1 MLFNRERFI
10 VVERPASF
18 ALKFFLII
26 FCTVYIV
33 LGWLTFSFI
42 FLLISAREFQNG
54 DSFLFPIIAN
64 EIITYIYPGVFI
76 LIGALVSG
84 AGVSALLFKKVGI
97 EITAQKPFI
106 IFSAAVAGSVLCTT
120 FFLFIFLQKLVVQGK
135 LFVSVPLIFSAV
147 LGVLGIFLPLYF
159 IFISSFRK
167 ATLSFLKTLSQIILE
182 IPPIFFKAV
191 AVTVIRV
198 FFITAAIGNG
208 ITILGL
214 IIIPFIW
221 FFPGLDILFGEI
233 IDAHPFL
240 AYFVANSVTELI
252 MVFLLIP
259 LVCLWFIF
267 TSIFWSVFLRV
278 FMVTTSYEWYRE
290 SAPAFLTGFRVGL
303 ARIRAIAEYAIL
315 FTPARIF
322 FGGEASVFGKIGGSR
337 RHYLKSLAT
346 RFLIQA
352 LVIQKA
358 TPEEGVLNS
367 IYFSIKYIPETL
379 QKDIFFRRADNIFYL
394 LIFAFGVSATVF
406 FGELSSWSSWI
417 TALVGLL
424 FFLVFLLPLLFIFA
438 SINIA
443 YRTFLYT
450 WCLDQE
456 FGKNQNPFIPTVI
469 DAIFRQLH
477 TQILVTSP
485 PHMTELVG
493 DFKPAPPED

>member
-1 MLFNRERFI
+1 MSFNRERFI
-10 VVERPASF
+10 TVAGPTPF

-26 FCTVYIV
+26 FCTVYVV

-42 FLLISAREFQNG
+42 FLLISAWEFQNG
-54 DSFLFPIIAN
+54 GGFSFSVIAN
-64 EIITYIYPGVFI
+64 EIVAYIYPGVFV

-84 AGVSALLFKKVGI
+84 AGASALLFKKVGI
-97 EITAQKPFI
+97 EITARKPFI
-106 IFSAAVAGSVLCTT
+106 ILSAAVAGSVLCTT
-120 FFLFIFLQKLVVQGK
+120 FFLSIFLQKLVVQGK
-135 LFVSVPLIFSAV
+135 LFVSVSLFLSVVFGIS
-147 LGVLGIFLPLYF
+147 GIFLPLYF

-167 ATLSFLKTLSQIILE
+167 VVLSFLKTLSQIILE
-182 IPPIFFKAV
+182 IPPIFFQAV
-191 AVTVIRV
+191 AVAVIRV
-198 FFITAAIGNG
+198 FFIVAAIGNG

-221 FFPGLDILFGEI
+221 FFPSLDIIFGAI

-240 AYFVANSVTELI
+240 AYFVANSAIELI
-252 MVFLLIP
+252 MVLLLIP
-259 LVCLWFIF
+259 LACLWFIF

-278 FMVTTSYEWYRE
+278 FMVVTSYEWYRE
-290 SAPAFLTGFRVGL
+290 SAPAFLTGLRAGL
-303 ARIRAIAEYAIL
+303 ARIRVIAEYAAL

-322 FGGEASVFGKIGGSR
+322 FEGGASVVGKIGGSR
-337 RHYLKSLAT
+337 HNLKFFAT

-358 TPEEGVLNS
+358 TPEEGMLNS
-367 IYFSIKYIPETL
+367 IYFSIKYIPEIL
-379 QKDIFFRRADNIFYL
+379 QKHVFFRRADTIFYFL
-394 LIFAFGVSATVF
+394 VFMFGASATAF
-406 FGELSSWSSWI
+406 FGELLLWSPWI

-424 FFLVFLLPLLFIFA
+424 IFLVFFLPLLFIFA

-456 FGKNQNPFIPTVI
+456 FGKNQNPFIPIVV

-493 DFKPAPPED
+493 DFKPVSPVD